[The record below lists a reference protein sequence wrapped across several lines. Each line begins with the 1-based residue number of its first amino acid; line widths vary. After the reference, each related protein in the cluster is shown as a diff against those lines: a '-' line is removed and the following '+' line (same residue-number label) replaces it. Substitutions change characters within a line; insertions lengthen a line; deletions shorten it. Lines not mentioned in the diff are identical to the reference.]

1 MYDLQ
6 NSDISYRVR
15 TPVASGFNFT
25 ESGLC
30 TVGVLENGSRHC
42 KPSDGSGTNSFIGFA
57 LTNTNNFITEIRQ
70 ENATVP
76 SAGTYTVQ
84 LGGTNLTDLIDG
96 AANTYA
102 VRVYDVDADA
112 DLTQVAAGP
121 ASGQISVSNT
131 GLVTFHV
138 DEAGKAM
145 VINYRTELTSAEAKA
160 KYLDDHI
167 NNNSNE
173 GYVMVGEGKGRI
185 YTYSYDASVDWST
198 ATATAGEDGFI
209 ESGGAGDLVGSIIK
223 VPSGGDLTLGIEF
236 NI

>member
-1 MYDLQ
+1 
-6 NSDISYRVR
+6 
-15 TPVASGFNFT
+15 
-25 ESGLC
+25 
-30 TVGVLENGSRHC
+30 
-42 KPSDGSGTNSFIGFA
+42 
-57 LTNTNNFITEIRQ
+57 
-70 ENATVP
+70 
-76 SAGTYTVQ
+76 
-84 LGGTNLTDLIDG
+84 
-96 AANTYA
+96 
-102 VRVYDVDADA
+102 
-112 DLTQVAAGP
+112 
-121 ASGQISVSNT
+121 
-131 GLVTFHV
+131 V